1 MALLSKDLKL
11 FASMVAERG
20 LTTVRSKQN
29 CPVLGSCLQAAL
41 SGLAQVGQLVAELGQ
56 NIGSCAAATATAA
69 ASGAAAA
76 NCPRASLGAG
86 LAWWWRCRG
95 SSGHPGS
102 ISSQTLDNKKQNG
115 YLKLDVNKLEGVH
128 GFEARVLNIQLYI
141 RNTFSESI

>member
-69 ASGAAAA
+69 ASGAATA
-76 NCPRASLGAG
+76 NCLRASLGAG

-95 SSGHPGS
+95 SSGRPGS
-102 ISSQTLDNKKQNG
+102 ISSQTLDNQKPNG
-115 YLKLDVNKLEGVH
+115 YLKMDVNKLQGVH

-141 RNTFSESI
+141 RNTLSESI

>member
-11 FASMVAERG
+11 FAPMVAERG

-69 ASGAAAA
+69 ASGTATA

-95 SSGHPGS
+95 SSGRPGS

-115 YLKLDVNKLEGVH
+115 YLKMDVNKLQGVH

-141 RNTFSESI
+141 RNTLSESI

>member
-11 FASMVAERG
+11 FAPMVAERG

-56 NIGSCAAATATAA
+56 NIGSCAAATA
-69 ASGAAAA
+69 

-115 YLKLDVNKLEGVH
+115 YIKMDVNKLQGVH

-141 RNTFSESI
+141 RNTLSESI

>member
-1 MALLSKDLKL
+1 MALLSKDLNL
-11 FASMVAERG
+11 FAPMVAERG
-20 LTTVRSKQN
+20 LTAVRSKQN

-69 ASGAAAA
+69 ASGAATA
-76 NCPRASLGAG
+76 NCLRASLGAG

-95 SSGHPGS
+95 SSGRPGS

-115 YLKLDVNKLEGVH
+115 YLKMDVNKLEGVH